1 MHEMAAY
8 STMAMTLGLVV
19 ARPHVGPTFRITPAL
34 AAVIGALFLTAIGV
48 VKPGHAVDA
57 ITNLKAPFIAIAS
70 MMVMTEVASRVG
82 LLGWWASRIEAR
94 ARTTGALFALV
105 FGVGVLTSSLLNNDA
120 AILVLTPVVL
130 TMVARRYPGRPA
142 MLVPFAFAVFMS
154 AGVAALPVA
163 NPMNMVVADF
173 SGIDFN
179 TYARQMI
186 PVAIAGWA
194 IAFVMLRLVF
204 RAPLRAP
211 IEPTSAT
218 AQRATPIQQLT
229 MVLLVAVLAAYPI
242 VGSFGGPVWAVALGG
257 AILSLVVINRHHRTT
272 GDTTSIAEVV
282 VRGVSWETLV
292 FLLAVL
298 VMSFGLRDVGLVDRL
313 ASLYGGGDLG
323 VIGVS
328 SALGSAV
335 LNNHPMSHLNMMA
348 LASAPHHD
356 TAVFAALVGGDLG
369 PRLLPMGSLAGLL
382 WIEQLRRHGLE
393 LRIGLFVRVGVLLAV
408 PTIAASLAILA
419 W

>member
-1 MHEMAAY
+1 MAAY

-19 ARPHVGPTFRITPAL
+19 ARPQVGPTFRITPAL
-34 AAVIGALFLTAIGV
+34 AAVIGALFLTALGV
-48 VKPGHAVDA
+48 VQPIHAVDA

-82 LLGWWASRIEAR
+82 LLGWWAAHIEAR
-94 ARTTGALFALV
+94 ATSTAALFALV
-105 FGVGVLTSSLLNNDA
+105 FGLGVLTSSLLNNDA

-130 TMVARRYPGRPA
+130 TMVARRYPGQPA

-173 SGIDFN
+173 SGIEFN
-179 TYARQMI
+179 VYARHMI
-186 PVAIAGWA
+186 PVAIVGWV
-194 IAFVMLRLVF
+194 IAYAMLRVIF

-211 IEPTSAT
+211 IAPTTAAPRRAT
-218 AQRATPIQQLT
+218 ATQRLT
-229 MVLLVAVLAAYPI
+229 MVLLIAVLAAYPI
-242 VGSFGGPVWAVALGG
+242 VGALGGPVWAVALGG
-257 AILSLVVINRHHRTT
+257 ALASLGVIAHHHRATAA
-272 GDTTSIAEVV
+272 TTSLAEVV
-282 VRGVSWETLV
+282 RHGVSWETLV
-292 FLLAVL
+292 FLFAVL

-313 ASLYGGGDLG
+313 AALYGGGDLG

-328 SALGSAV
+328 SAIGSAV

-348 LASAPHHD
+348 LAQTPGHD
-356 TAVFAALVGGDLG
+356 LSVFAALVGGDLG

-382 WIEQLRRHGLE
+382 WIEQLRRGGVD
-393 LRIGLFVRVGVLLAV
+393 LRIGQFVRVGVLLAV
-408 PTIAASLAILA
+408 PTIAASIAILA